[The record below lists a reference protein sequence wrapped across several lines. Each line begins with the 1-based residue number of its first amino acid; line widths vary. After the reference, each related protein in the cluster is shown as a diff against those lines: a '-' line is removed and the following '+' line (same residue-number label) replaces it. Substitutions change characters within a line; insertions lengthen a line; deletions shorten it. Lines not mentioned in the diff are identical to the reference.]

1 MGASG
6 TFYLALYSGVYLFAE
21 LDVSSVDSDMVYIA
35 NMVLILGC
43 YMLVSG
49 TLSVFASYIFV
60 EYLYTGIKGD

>member
-1 MGASG
+1 M
-6 TFYLALYSGVYLFAE
+6 FAE

-49 TLSVFASYIFV
+49 TLSVFARYIFV